1 MIGFISGTGM
11 RHNENKKVRQVNTK
25 AIVSTFDPLKVC
37 LCSNRKLTYSE
48 HPARQERGCSSGSS
62 LAKTHLGQ
70 AKIFFSFFQPSLFL
84 SEFR

>member
-1 MIGFISGTGM
+1 M
-11 RHNENKKVRQVNTK
+11 RIRKLGKSTADQLQVNAK

-37 LCSNRKLTYSE
+37 LCSNRKLTYLE

-70 AKIFFSFFQPSLFL
+70 AKVFFSFSQVYSYQSPD
-84 SEFR
+84 EG